1 MGKVLLIGGSSHS
14 GKSTLATELGLR
26 TGSRVIA
33 TDSLARHPG
42 RPWREHPNSIP
53 EHVRAHYATLTV
65 DELIEDVLKHYKKL
79 WPRVAQLILAQL
91 SNADSERLII
101 EGAALWPDWVSTLVQ
116 EGITKVWLT
125 TTDEVFQQ
133 RIYQSANYFKKSL
146 PEQVLIDKFLARTL
160 QFNTLMMQQVF
171 KHNLPSIQVQ
181 EFPSPSSLADRLLT
195 NEIDKR

>member
-14 GKSTLATELGLR
+14 GKSTLAAELGLR

-101 EGAALWPDWVSTLVQ
+101 EGSALWPDWVSTLVQ

-133 RIYQSANYFKKSL
+133 RIYRSANYFKKSL
-146 PEQVLIDKFLARTL
+146 PEQALIDKFLARTL
-160 QFNTLMMQQVF
+160 RFNTLIMQQVS

-181 EFPSPSSLADRLLT
+181 EFSSSSALEDWLL
-195 NEIDKR
+195 ESGIDE